1 MADRTIIRD
10 MPIATAW
17 NVQGDAMRGRFGDA
31 VRHAFGIALPTRPN
45 TTARGDAVTAYWL
58 GPRSWLLV
66 AESST
71 SRLDGFP
78 DWRDALNA
86 AGGALFDVS
95 ASRVA
100 LRVTGPQASTV
111 LSASCPLDLH
121 PRVFGVGAC
130 AQSMLGHVNA
140 LLHKRD
146 DVPTFIVMVARSFA
160 QDVRNALL
168 EVAERNERPA

>member
-1 MADRTIIRD
+1 MARRCGRCRPWPAHGRACASARPASSIPKERDCVADRTVSRD

-17 NVQGDAMRGRFGDA
+17 NVQAEASRGRFGDA
-31 VRHAFGIALPTRPN
+31 VRDAFGVALPSRPN
-45 TTARGDAVTAYWL
+45 TTARDDAVTAYWL

-78 DWRDALNA
+78 DKRDALNA
-86 AGGALFDVS
+86 TGGALFDVS

-100 LRVTGPQASTV
+100 LRVAGPQASTV

-130 AQSMLGHVNA
+130 AQSMLG
-140 LLHKRD
+140 
-146 DVPTFIVMVARSFA
+146 
-160 QDVRNALL
+160 
-168 EVAERNERPA
+168 